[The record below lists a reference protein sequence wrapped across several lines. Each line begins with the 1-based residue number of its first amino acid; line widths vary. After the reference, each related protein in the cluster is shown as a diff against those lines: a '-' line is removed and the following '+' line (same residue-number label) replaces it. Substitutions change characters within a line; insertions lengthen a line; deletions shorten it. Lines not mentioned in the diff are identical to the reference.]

1 MNMSL
6 CLKRGASFILICID
20 GETVKF
26 LLRTLRYVHII
37 LKKTHFN
44 FREIEK
50 PSGLL
55 CFLYTRFLHCFL
67 AVRASR
73 HSRNGRFAVQ
83 GGLFRNAITALLQGE
98 TALSAFLTKPC
109 CCNMLIISAPC
120 LKQKTR
126 FSEPCPEIA
135 IRMSLNIR

>member
-83 GGLFRNAITALLQGE
+83 GGLFRNAITALLQCE
-98 TALSAFLTKPC
+98 TALSAFLTKPRC
-109 CCNMLIISAPC
+109 RNVLTVSASGLSQKSRIS
-120 LKQKTR
+120 R
-126 FSEPCPEIA
+126 SWPEIA
-135 IRMSLNIR
+135 IQVSLNIC

>member
-1 MNMSL
+1 MSL

-98 TALSAFLTKPC
+98 TALSAFLTKFFR
-109 CCNMLIISAPC
+109 CNVLTVSASH
-120 LKQKTR
+120 LK
-126 FSEPCPEIA
+126 
-135 IRMSLNIR
+135 

>member
-1 MNMSL
+1 LILFTNLILLFSL
-6 CLKRGASFILICID
+6 ILFTSLI
-20 GETVKF
+20 
-26 LLRTLRYVHII
+26 LLFNLFVYVHII

-73 HSRNGRFAVQ
+73 HSRNGRFA
-83 GGLFRNAITALLQGE
+83 LQ
-98 TALSAFLTKPC
+98 
-109 CCNMLIISAPC
+109 
-120 LKQKTR
+120 
-126 FSEPCPEIA
+126 
-135 IRMSLNIR
+135 

>member
-73 HSRNGRFAVQ
+73 HSRNGRFALQ
-83 GGLFRNAITALLQGE
+83 RGLRRNAITALLQADKG
-98 TALSAFLTKPC
+98 LSAFFTELGF
-109 CCNMLIISAPC
+109 CNVLIISAPH
-120 LKQKTR
+120 LKQKQQ
-126 FSEPCPEIA
+126 FSARCAETSG
-135 IRMSLNIR
+135 RMALNIR